1 MTQKIDPGITVKDNL
16 LIDDELCDYCG
27 TCVAVCPVDCIE
39 LKEKEI
45 AIDMN
50 ICTLC
55 MNCVHACP
63 LHIIHNIGN
72 QDELR

>member
-1 MTQKIDPGITVKDNL
+1 MLKKSAPDIIVKSALIID
-16 LIDDELCDYCG
+16 EQLCDYCG

-45 AIDMN
+45 AIDMDL
-50 ICTLC
+50 CSLC

-63 LHIIHNIGN
+63 LHIIHSAGS
-72 QDELR
+72 